1 MSPTTMKRQPMH
13 RPGRANGSVNDDGPS
28 VALAAIERALG
39 LSLADARQRHAR
51 LTERERQVARM
62 MAAGKAN
69 RQIAEE
75 LGISPKTLDIHR
87 ANLMH
92 KLEARTTASVANLV
106 NLLRLAELAAAFSG

>member
-1 MSPTTMKRQPMH
+1 MSAMAMKRQLTQ
-13 RPGRANGSVNDDGPS
+13 RAGRANGTASNGPN
-28 VALAAIERALG
+28 VALAAIERTLG

-62 MAAGKAN
+62 MATGKPN

-87 ANLMH
+87 ANLRH
-92 KLEARTTASVANLV
+92 KLEARPPAGVANTV
-106 NLLRLAELAAAFSG
+106 NLVLLGDEAE

>member
-1 MSPTTMKRQPMH
+1 MSPTTMKRQPMQRAS
-13 RPGRANGSVNDDGPS
+13 RPNGSVNGGPS
-28 VALAAIERALG
+28 VALAAIEQTLG
-39 LSLADARQRHAR
+39 LNLADARQRHAR

-62 MAAGKAN
+62 MATGKPN

-92 KLEARTTASVANLV
+92 KLEARTTAGVANTV
-106 NLLRLAELAAAFSG
+106 NLVLLGDEAE

>member
-1 MSPTTMKRQPMH
+1 MSPTTMKRQPMQ
-13 RPGRANGSVNDDGPS
+13 RASRANGAVNDGPV
-28 VALAAIERALG
+28 VALAAIEKTLG
-39 LSLADARQRHAR
+39 LSLAEARQRHAR

-62 MAAGKAN
+62 MASGKAN

-92 KLEARTTASVANLV
+92 KLEARTTAGVANTV
-106 NLLRLAELAAAFSG
+106 NLVALGDEAD